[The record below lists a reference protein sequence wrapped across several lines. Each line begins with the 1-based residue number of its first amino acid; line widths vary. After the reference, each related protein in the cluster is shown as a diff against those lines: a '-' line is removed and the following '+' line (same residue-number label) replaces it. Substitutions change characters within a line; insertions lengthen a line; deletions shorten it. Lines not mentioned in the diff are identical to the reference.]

1 MWSCRIFVNEVGAR
15 LHGCTTRCW
24 FFFVLNVRVYCV
36 GLAMAEHASSKMDH
50 LLLRFIIM
58 SATLAFLLATL
69 PLYSSERQIYI
80 YNAFSFLC
88 AWRTGRVVDVRHKIR
103 RRTNDWKIYVYC
115 NVLLLDFVWETAIQ
129 STPDYM
135 YI

>member
-1 MWSCRIFVNEVGAR
+1 MKSVRW
-15 LHGCTTRCW
+15 LHGYTT
-24 FFFVLNVRVYCV
+24 VRVLFCIEFMCVCVCYCV

-80 YNAFSFLC
+80 FIMPFHFVCMA
-88 AWRTGRVVDVRHKIR
+88 RTGRVVDGIDIKLEDEQM
-103 RRTNDWKIYVYC
+103 TEKY
-115 NVLLLDFVWETAIQ
+115 T
-129 STPDYM
+129 YM
-135 YI
+135 F